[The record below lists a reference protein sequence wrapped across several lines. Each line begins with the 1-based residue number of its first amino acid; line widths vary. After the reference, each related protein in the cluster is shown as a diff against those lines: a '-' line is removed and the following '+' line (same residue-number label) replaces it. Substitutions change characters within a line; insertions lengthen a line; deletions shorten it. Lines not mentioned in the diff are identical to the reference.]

1 MTNTVTGEA
10 GLVAYIKA
18 KETLVKAQHELA
30 VAWKEQIAVKD
41 IWLSA
46 VQMNSSDQEVARDKL
61 VKATRKVYD
70 AEAAVV
76 IAQCKVDLA
85 GEVLPELA
93 SGSGSGSG
101 SGSETPNN
109 NEHCKFLKELKLNIQ
124 EIDKSIDAFI
134 VQSLNV
140 ALDAMESFENVLDVT
155 AVQKKN
161 ILINLLTHLN
171 KGSKQLIGN
180 DIWSVSDVEFVSKT
194 LSEILP
200 KTVKL
205 VNTALL
211 DPILRLPHDALHT
224 HLESYTK

>member
-1 MTNTVTGEA
+1 MTNTVRGEA

-18 KETLVKAQHELA
+18 KETLVKAQQELA
-30 VAWKEQIAVKD
+30 LAWKEQIAVKD
-41 IWLSA
+41 TWLSA

-76 IAQCKVDLA
+76 IAQCKVDIA

-93 SGSGSGSG
+93 LG

-134 VQSLNV
+134 VRSLNV
-140 ALDAMESFENVLDVT
+140 ALDAMESFENTLDVT
-155 AVQKKN
+155 SVEKKN

-180 DIWSVSDVEFVSKT
+180 DIWSVSDVEFVA
-194 LSEILP
+194 
-200 KTVKL
+200 KTVSEPLYNTFKL

-211 DPILRLPHDALHT
+211 DPILRLPRDALDT
-224 HLESYTK
+224 HLESYKK